1 MEQSLPFKMV
11 FLWASAMHKKEIK
24 GMEELKQKIINLCNE
39 SGLPLEAI
47 LFVTKDVWRDV
58 ESTLRDF
65 KKKQEEQDA
74 KAPKE
79 DC

>member
-1 MEQSLPFKMV
+1 
-11 FLWASAMHKKEIK
+11 
-24 GMEELKQKIINLCNE
+24 MEELKQKIINLCNE

-65 KKKQEEQDA
+65 KKKQEEQEA